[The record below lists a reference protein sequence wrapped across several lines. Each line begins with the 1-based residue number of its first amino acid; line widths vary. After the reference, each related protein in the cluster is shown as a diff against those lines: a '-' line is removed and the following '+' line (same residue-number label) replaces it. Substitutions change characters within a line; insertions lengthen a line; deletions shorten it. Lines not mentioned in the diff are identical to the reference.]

1 MMEYTGLI
9 EINWSIIMIW
19 ITGIV
24 LFLVLKK
31 FFFEKVK
38 NFMETRSN
46 SIQDAFDSAEA
57 VNRRADEKML
67 KNTKRIANVEAEGR
81 EIIRDAK
88 IKADAQAREIIEDAN
103 KQATEIMNKAE
114 KNIEREKQKAM
125 EEMRKEVAALAML
138 AAERIVEREIQ
149 NIGQDEIVD
158 EVINKARSTGWQ
170 NLQLI
175 LPTEVRFMKR
185 QKTWEK
191 EMRSQRMPTGCS
203 KYFGTT
209 RTFRILSTIRRYR
222 REKRKERSRRYSTG
236 MYARNF

>member
-19 ITGIV
+19 ITVIV

-57 VNRRADEKML
+57 VNRRADEKMQ
-67 KNTKRIANVEAEGR
+67 NYTKRIANVEAEGR

-149 NIGQDEIVD
+149 NIGQDEIVG
-158 EVINKARSTGWQ
+158 EMINKARSTGWQ
-170 NLQLI
+170 N
-175 LPTEVRFMKR
+175 
-185 QKTWEK
+185 
-191 EMRSQRMPTGCS
+191 
-203 KYFGTT
+203 
-209 RTFRILSTIRRYR
+209 
-222 REKRKERSRRYSTG
+222 
-236 MYARNF
+236 

>member
-19 ITGIV
+19 ITVIV

-57 VNRRADEKML
+57 VNRRADEKMQ
-67 KNTKRIANVEAEGR
+67 NYTKRIANVEAEGR

-88 IKADAQAREIIEDAN
+88 IKADAQARDIIEDAN

-170 NLQLI
+170 N
-175 LPTEVRFMKR
+175 
-185 QKTWEK
+185 
-191 EMRSQRMPTGCS
+191 
-203 KYFGTT
+203 
-209 RTFRILSTIRRYR
+209 
-222 REKRKERSRRYSTG
+222 
-236 MYARNF
+236 

>member
-1 MMEYTGLI
+1 MTGK
-9 EINWSIIMIW
+9 EAMNDGVHWSIIMIW
-19 ITGIV
+19 ITVIV

-57 VNRRADEKML
+57 VNRRADEKMQ
-67 KNTKRIANVEAEGR
+67 NYTKRIANVEAEGR

-170 NLQLI
+170 N
-175 LPTEVRFMKR
+175 
-185 QKTWEK
+185 
-191 EMRSQRMPTGCS
+191 
-203 KYFGTT
+203 
-209 RTFRILSTIRRYR
+209 
-222 REKRKERSRRYSTG
+222 
-236 MYARNF
+236 

>member
-1 MMEYTGLI
+1 MMVYTGLI
-9 EINWSIIMIW
+9 EINWSIVMIW
-19 ITGIV
+19 ITVIV
-24 LFLVLKK
+24 LFLVLNK

-57 VNRRADEKML
+57 VNRRADEKMQ
-67 KNTKRIANVEAEGR
+67 NYTKRIANVEAEGR

-170 NLQLI
+170 N
-175 LPTEVRFMKR
+175 
-185 QKTWEK
+185 
-191 EMRSQRMPTGCS
+191 
-203 KYFGTT
+203 
-209 RTFRILSTIRRYR
+209 
-222 REKRKERSRRYSTG
+222 
-236 MYARNF
+236 

>member
-19 ITGIV
+19 ITVIV

-57 VNRRADEKML
+57 VNRRAGEKMQ
-67 KNTKRIANVEAEGR
+67 NYTKRIANVEAEGR

-170 NLQLI
+170 N
-175 LPTEVRFMKR
+175 
-185 QKTWEK
+185 
-191 EMRSQRMPTGCS
+191 
-203 KYFGTT
+203 
-209 RTFRILSTIRRYR
+209 
-222 REKRKERSRRYSTG
+222 
-236 MYARNF
+236 

>member
-19 ITGIV
+19 ITVIV

-57 VNRRADEKML
+57 VNRRADEKMQ
-67 KNTKRIANVEAEGR
+67 NYTKRIANVEAEGR

-103 KQATEIMNKAE
+103 KQATEIMNKADT
-114 KNIEREKQKAM
+114 NIEREKQKAM

-170 NLQLI
+170 N
-175 LPTEVRFMKR
+175 
-185 QKTWEK
+185 
-191 EMRSQRMPTGCS
+191 
-203 KYFGTT
+203 
-209 RTFRILSTIRRYR
+209 
-222 REKRKERSRRYSTG
+222 
-236 MYARNF
+236 

>member
-19 ITGIV
+19 ITVIV

-57 VNRRADEKML
+57 VNRRADEKMQ
-67 KNTKRIANVEAEGR
+67 NYTKRIANVEAEGR

-114 KNIEREKQKAM
+114 RNIEREKQKAM
-125 EEMRKEVAALAML
+125 EEMRKEGAALAML

-158 EVINKARSTGWQ
+158 EVINKARSTG
-170 NLQLI
+170 
-175 LPTEVRFMKR
+175 
-185 QKTWEK
+185 
-191 EMRSQRMPTGCS
+191 C
-203 KYFGTT
+203 
-209 RTFRILSTIRRYR
+209 
-222 REKRKERSRRYSTG
+222 
-236 MYARNF
+236 

>member
-1 MMEYTGLI
+1 MEYTGLI

-19 ITGIV
+19 ITVIV

-57 VNRRADEKML
+57 VNRRADEKMQ
-67 KNTKRIANVEAEGR
+67 NYTKRIANVEAEGR

-170 NLQLI
+170 N
-175 LPTEVRFMKR
+175 
-185 QKTWEK
+185 
-191 EMRSQRMPTGCS
+191 
-203 KYFGTT
+203 
-209 RTFRILSTIRRYR
+209 
-222 REKRKERSRRYSTG
+222 
-236 MYARNF
+236 

>member
-19 ITGIV
+19 ITVIV

-57 VNRRADEKML
+57 VNRRADEKMQ
-67 KNTKRIANVEAEGR
+67 NYTKRIANVEAEGR

-88 IKADAQAREIIEDAN
+88 ITADAQAREIIEDAN
-103 KQATEIMNKAE
+103 KQATEILNKAE
-114 KNIEREKQKAM
+114 RNIEREKQKAM
-125 EEMRKEVAALAML
+125 EEMRKEVAALAMM

-149 NIGQDEIVD
+149 NVGQDEIVD

-170 NLQLI
+170 N
-175 LPTEVRFMKR
+175 
-185 QKTWEK
+185 
-191 EMRSQRMPTGCS
+191 
-203 KYFGTT
+203 
-209 RTFRILSTIRRYR
+209 
-222 REKRKERSRRYSTG
+222 
-236 MYARNF
+236 

>member
-19 ITGIV
+19 ITVIV

-57 VNRRADEKML
+57 VNRRADEKMQ
-67 KNTKRIANVEAEGR
+67 NYTKRIANVEAEGR

-103 KQATEIMNKAE
+103 KQATEILNKAE
-114 KNIEREKQKAM
+114 RNIEREKQKAM
-125 EEMRKEVAALAML
+125 EEMRREVAALAML
-138 AAERIVEREIQ
+138 AAEKIVEREIQ

-170 NLQLI
+170 N
-175 LPTEVRFMKR
+175 
-185 QKTWEK
+185 
-191 EMRSQRMPTGCS
+191 
-203 KYFGTT
+203 
-209 RTFRILSTIRRYR
+209 
-222 REKRKERSRRYSTG
+222 
-236 MYARNF
+236 

>member
-19 ITGIV
+19 ITVIV

-57 VNRRADEKML
+57 VNRRADEKMQ
-67 KNTKRIANVEAEGR
+67 NYTKRIANVEAEGR

-158 EVINKARSTGWQ
+158 EVINKARSTGWH
-170 NLQLI
+170 N
-175 LPTEVRFMKR
+175 
-185 QKTWEK
+185 
-191 EMRSQRMPTGCS
+191 
-203 KYFGTT
+203 
-209 RTFRILSTIRRYR
+209 
-222 REKRKERSRRYSTG
+222 
-236 MYARNF
+236 

>member
-1 MMEYTGLI
+1 
-9 EINWSIIMIW
+9 MIW
-19 ITGIV
+19 ITVIV

-57 VNRRADEKML
+57 VNRRADEKMQ
-67 KNTKRIANVEAEGR
+67 NYTKRIANVEAEGR

-103 KQATEIMNKAE
+103 KQATEILNKAE
-114 KNIEREKQKAM
+114 RNIEREKQKAM
-125 EEMRKEVAALAML
+125 EEMRKEVAALAMM

-170 NLQLI
+170 N
-175 LPTEVRFMKR
+175 
-185 QKTWEK
+185 
-191 EMRSQRMPTGCS
+191 
-203 KYFGTT
+203 
-209 RTFRILSTIRRYR
+209 
-222 REKRKERSRRYSTG
+222 
-236 MYARNF
+236 

>member
-1 MMEYTGLI
+1 MNDGVHRPDRDKLV
-9 EINWSIIMIW
+9 IMIW
-19 ITGIV
+19 ITVIV

-57 VNRRADEKML
+57 VNRRADEKMQ
-67 KNTKRIANVEAEGR
+67 NYTKRIANVEAEGR

-170 NLQLI
+170 N
-175 LPTEVRFMKR
+175 
-185 QKTWEK
+185 
-191 EMRSQRMPTGCS
+191 
-203 KYFGTT
+203 
-209 RTFRILSTIRRYR
+209 
-222 REKRKERSRRYSTG
+222 
-236 MYARNF
+236 

>member
-19 ITGIV
+19 ITVIV

-57 VNRRADEKML
+57 VNRRADEKMQ
-67 KNTKRIANVEAEGR
+67 NYTKRIANVEAEGR

-88 IKADAQAREIIEDAN
+88 IKADAQEREIIEDAN

-170 NLQLI
+170 N
-175 LPTEVRFMKR
+175 
-185 QKTWEK
+185 
-191 EMRSQRMPTGCS
+191 
-203 KYFGTT
+203 
-209 RTFRILSTIRRYR
+209 
-222 REKRKERSRRYSTG
+222 
-236 MYARNF
+236 

>member
-9 EINWSIIMIW
+9 EINWSIVMIW
-19 ITGIV
+19 ITVIV

-57 VNRRADEKML
+57 VNRRADEKMQ
-67 KNTKRIANVEAEGR
+67 NYTKRIANVEAEGR

-114 KNIEREKQKAM
+114 RNIEREKQKAM

-149 NIGQDEIVD
+149 NIGQDEIMD

-170 NLQLI
+170 N
-175 LPTEVRFMKR
+175 
-185 QKTWEK
+185 
-191 EMRSQRMPTGCS
+191 
-203 KYFGTT
+203 
-209 RTFRILSTIRRYR
+209 
-222 REKRKERSRRYSTG
+222 
-236 MYARNF
+236 

>member
-19 ITGIV
+19 ITVIV

-57 VNRRADEKML
+57 VNRRADEKMQ
-67 KNTKRIANVEAEGR
+67 NYTKRIANVEAEGR

-103 KQATEIMNKAE
+103 KQATEILNKAE

-158 EVINKARSTGWQ
+158 EVINKARSTGLQ
-170 NLQLI
+170 N
-175 LPTEVRFMKR
+175 
-185 QKTWEK
+185 
-191 EMRSQRMPTGCS
+191 
-203 KYFGTT
+203 
-209 RTFRILSTIRRYR
+209 
-222 REKRKERSRRYSTG
+222 
-236 MYARNF
+236 

>member
-1 MMEYTGLI
+1 MMVYTGLI
-9 EINWSIIMIW
+9 AINGSFVMIW
-19 ITGIV
+19 ITVIV

-57 VNRRADEKML
+57 VNRRSYEKMQ
-67 KNTKRIANVEAEGR
+67 NYTKRIANVEAEGR

-170 NLQLI
+170 N
-175 LPTEVRFMKR
+175 
-185 QKTWEK
+185 
-191 EMRSQRMPTGCS
+191 
-203 KYFGTT
+203 
-209 RTFRILSTIRRYR
+209 
-222 REKRKERSRRYSTG
+222 
-236 MYARNF
+236 

>member
-19 ITGIV
+19 ITVIV
-24 LFLVLKK
+24 LVLVLKK

-57 VNRRADEKML
+57 VNRRADEKMQ
-67 KNTKRIANVEAEGR
+67 NYTKRIANVEAEGR

-170 NLQLI
+170 N
-175 LPTEVRFMKR
+175 
-185 QKTWEK
+185 
-191 EMRSQRMPTGCS
+191 
-203 KYFGTT
+203 
-209 RTFRILSTIRRYR
+209 
-222 REKRKERSRRYSTG
+222 
-236 MYARNF
+236 

>member
-9 EINWSIIMIW
+9 EINWSIVMIW
-19 ITGIV
+19 ITVIV

-57 VNRRADEKML
+57 VNRRADEKMQ
-67 KNTKRIANVEAEGR
+67 NYTKRIANVEAEGR

-88 IKADAQAREIIEDAN
+88 IKADAQARKIIEDAN

-114 KNIEREKQKAM
+114 RNIEREKQKAM

-170 NLQLI
+170 N
-175 LPTEVRFMKR
+175 
-185 QKTWEK
+185 
-191 EMRSQRMPTGCS
+191 
-203 KYFGTT
+203 
-209 RTFRILSTIRRYR
+209 
-222 REKRKERSRRYSTG
+222 
-236 MYARNF
+236 

>member
-9 EINWSIIMIW
+9 EINWSIVMIW
-19 ITGIV
+19 ITVIV

-57 VNRRADEKML
+57 VNRRADEKMQ
-67 KNTKRIANVEAEGR
+67 NYTKRIANVEAEGR

-103 KQATEIMNKAE
+103 KQATEILNKAE

-158 EVINKARSTGWQ
+158 EVINKARSTG
-170 NLQLI
+170 
-175 LPTEVRFMKR
+175 
-185 QKTWEK
+185 
-191 EMRSQRMPTGCS
+191 C
-203 KYFGTT
+203 
-209 RTFRILSTIRRYR
+209 
-222 REKRKERSRRYSTG
+222 
-236 MYARNF
+236 

>member
-19 ITGIV
+19 ITVIV

-57 VNRRADEKML
+57 VNRRADEKMQ
-67 KNTKRIANVEAEGR
+67 NYTKRIANVEAEGR

-103 KQATEIMNKAE
+103 KQATEILNKAE
-114 KNIEREKQKAM
+114 RNIEREKQKAM
-125 EEMRKEVAALAML
+125 EEMRKEVAALAMM
-138 AAERIVEREIQ
+138 AAERIVEREIR
-149 NIGQDEIVD
+149 NVGQDEIVD

-170 NLQLI
+170 N
-175 LPTEVRFMKR
+175 
-185 QKTWEK
+185 
-191 EMRSQRMPTGCS
+191 
-203 KYFGTT
+203 
-209 RTFRILSTIRRYR
+209 
-222 REKRKERSRRYSTG
+222 
-236 MYARNF
+236 

>member
-19 ITGIV
+19 ITVIV

-57 VNRRADEKML
+57 VNRRADEKMQ
-67 KNTKRIANVEAEGR
+67 NYTKRIANVEAEGR

-114 KNIEREKQKAM
+114 RNIEREKQKAM

-158 EVINKARSTGWQ
+158 EVITKARSTGWQ
-170 NLQLI
+170 N
-175 LPTEVRFMKR
+175 
-185 QKTWEK
+185 
-191 EMRSQRMPTGCS
+191 
-203 KYFGTT
+203 
-209 RTFRILSTIRRYR
+209 
-222 REKRKERSRRYSTG
+222 
-236 MYARNF
+236 

>member
-19 ITGIV
+19 ITVIV

-57 VNRRADEKML
+57 VNRRADEKMQ
-67 KNTKRIANVEAEGR
+67 NYTKRIANVEAEGR

-114 KNIEREKQKAM
+114 RNSEREKQKAM

-170 NLQLI
+170 N
-175 LPTEVRFMKR
+175 
-185 QKTWEK
+185 
-191 EMRSQRMPTGCS
+191 
-203 KYFGTT
+203 
-209 RTFRILSTIRRYR
+209 
-222 REKRKERSRRYSTG
+222 
-236 MYARNF
+236 

>member
-9 EINWSIIMIW
+9 EINWSIVMIW
-19 ITGIV
+19 ITVIV

-57 VNRRADEKML
+57 VNRRADEKMH
-67 KNTKRIANVEAEGR
+67 NYTKRIANVEAEGR

-114 KNIEREKQKAM
+114 RNIEREKQKAM

-170 NLQLI
+170 N
-175 LPTEVRFMKR
+175 
-185 QKTWEK
+185 
-191 EMRSQRMPTGCS
+191 
-203 KYFGTT
+203 
-209 RTFRILSTIRRYR
+209 
-222 REKRKERSRRYSTG
+222 
-236 MYARNF
+236 

>member
-19 ITGIV
+19 ITVIV

-57 VNRRADEKML
+57 VNRRADEKMQ
-67 KNTKRIANVEAEGR
+67 NYTKRIANVEAEGR

-103 KQATEIMNKAE
+103 KQAAEMLNKAE
-114 KNIEREKQKAM
+114 RNIEREKQKAM
-125 EEMRKEVAALAML
+125 EEMRREVAALALM

-170 NLQLI
+170 N
-175 LPTEVRFMKR
+175 
-185 QKTWEK
+185 
-191 EMRSQRMPTGCS
+191 
-203 KYFGTT
+203 
-209 RTFRILSTIRRYR
+209 
-222 REKRKERSRRYSTG
+222 
-236 MYARNF
+236 

>member
-1 MMEYTGLI
+1 MMVYTGLI
-9 EINWSIIMIW
+9 EINWSIVMIW
-19 ITGIV
+19 ITVIV

-57 VNRRADEKML
+57 VNRRADEKMQ
-67 KNTKRIANVEAEGR
+67 NYTKRIANVEAEGR

-138 AAERIVEREIQ
+138 AAGRIVEREIQ

-170 NLQLI
+170 N
-175 LPTEVRFMKR
+175 
-185 QKTWEK
+185 
-191 EMRSQRMPTGCS
+191 
-203 KYFGTT
+203 
-209 RTFRILSTIRRYR
+209 
-222 REKRKERSRRYSTG
+222 
-236 MYARNF
+236 

>member
-1 MMEYTGLI
+1 MMEYTDLI

-19 ITGIV
+19 ITVIV

-57 VNRRADEKML
+57 VNRRADEKMQ
-67 KNTKRIANVEAEGR
+67 NYTKRIANVEAEGR

-170 NLQLI
+170 N
-175 LPTEVRFMKR
+175 
-185 QKTWEK
+185 
-191 EMRSQRMPTGCS
+191 
-203 KYFGTT
+203 
-209 RTFRILSTIRRYR
+209 
-222 REKRKERSRRYSTG
+222 
-236 MYARNF
+236 

>member
-19 ITGIV
+19 ITVIV

-57 VNRRADEKML
+57 VNRRADEKMQ
-67 KNTKRIANVEAEGR
+67 NYTKRIANVEAEGR

-103 KQATEIMNKAE
+103 KQATEILSKAE

-170 NLQLI
+170 N
-175 LPTEVRFMKR
+175 
-185 QKTWEK
+185 
-191 EMRSQRMPTGCS
+191 
-203 KYFGTT
+203 
-209 RTFRILSTIRRYR
+209 
-222 REKRKERSRRYSTG
+222 
-236 MYARNF
+236 

>member
-1 MMEYTGLI
+1 MEYTGLI

-19 ITGIV
+19 ITVIV

-38 NFMETRSN
+38 NFMEMRSN

-57 VNRRADEKML
+57 VNRRADEKMQ
-67 KNTKRIANVEAEGR
+67 NYTKRIANVEAEGR

-114 KNIEREKQKAM
+114 RNIEREKQKAM

-170 NLQLI
+170 N
-175 LPTEVRFMKR
+175 
-185 QKTWEK
+185 
-191 EMRSQRMPTGCS
+191 
-203 KYFGTT
+203 
-209 RTFRILSTIRRYR
+209 
-222 REKRKERSRRYSTG
+222 
-236 MYARNF
+236 

>member
-19 ITGIV
+19 ITVIV

-46 SIQDAFDSAEA
+46 SIQDAFDSSEA
-57 VNRRADEKML
+57 VNRRADEKMQ
-67 KNTKRIANVEAEGR
+67 NYTKRIANVEAEGR

-103 KQATEIMNKAE
+103 KQATEILNKAE

-170 NLQLI
+170 N
-175 LPTEVRFMKR
+175 
-185 QKTWEK
+185 
-191 EMRSQRMPTGCS
+191 
-203 KYFGTT
+203 
-209 RTFRILSTIRRYR
+209 
-222 REKRKERSRRYSTG
+222 
-236 MYARNF
+236 

>member
-19 ITGIV
+19 ITVIV

-57 VNRRADEKML
+57 VNRRADEKMQ
-67 KNTKRIANVEAEGR
+67 KYTKRIANVEGR

-170 NLQLI
+170 N
-175 LPTEVRFMKR
+175 
-185 QKTWEK
+185 
-191 EMRSQRMPTGCS
+191 
-203 KYFGTT
+203 
-209 RTFRILSTIRRYR
+209 
-222 REKRKERSRRYSTG
+222 
-236 MYARNF
+236 